1 MNAAAP
7 QTPPGPRSQIAR
19 ERRRQIQI
27 RKALEAAL
35 QKGGTGAGM
44 GRDFY
49 LAVGDYLVFSMDR
62 LHRQDQLIH
71 DFLGERIPA
80 AETDALEGLAVLNQR
95 QAASRDLMAA
105 FGRALERLRAE
116 GDPGLPSFEAHARD
130 FVATFTSLLMPRK
143 NPFFRHTD
151 RLFTDGD
158 WEQIAGVTPAS
169 LREEERLFRAVQ
181 SAATPDLDPDRFTAE
196 HLPG

>member
-1 MNAAAP
+1 MNAIAP
-7 QTPPGPRSQIAR
+7 TTPPGPRSQIAR
-19 ERRRQIQI
+19 ERRRQIQV

-35 QKGGTGAGM
+35 QKGGTGAGV
-44 GRDFY
+44 GRDFH

-71 DFLGERIPA
+71 DFLGERIPP
-80 AETDALEGLAVLNQR
+80 AEADALERLAVLNQR
-95 QAASRDLMAA
+95 QSSSRDLMAA
-105 FGRALERLRAE
+105 FGRALERLRTE
-116 GDPGLPSFEAHARD
+116 GDQGLPGFEAHARD

-143 NPFFRHTD
+143 NPFFLHTD

-181 SAATPDLDPDRFTAE
+181 AAAPPDLDPENFTGE
-196 HLPG
+196 HVPG